1 MATEEA
7 VVKMVLEHLQ
17 ASNTSVGDEFYL
29 EALFTADEWNEDYLD
44 ESVTWFGRRFKK
56 AVRAKRVPEAAWL
69 RKTDTNL
76 NIYRRVA

>member
-1 MATEEA
+1 MTIERDRLR
-7 VVKMVLEHLQ
+7 VVDTLWAGWRSRYVR
-17 ASNTSVGDEFYL
+17 A
-29 EALFTADEWNEDYLD
+29 ADEWNEDYLD